1 MQPAGDGIISIGKLT
16 ENCCFKSVAFLL
28 KEIYNVIT
36 HTEIEMFSPEFF
48 IDTIQSAKRSVFHR
62 VIKNQDLQRVADRYL
77 DAQTDFAK
85 MIVLNAIDLAKYS
98 LDQCGPKKEQA
109 SRAPYKVEKEAN

>member
-1 MQPAGDGIISIGKLT
+1 
-16 ENCCFKSVAFLL
+16 
-28 KEIYNVIT
+28 
-36 HTEIEMFSPEFF
+36 MFSPEFF
-48 IDTIQSAKRSVFHR
+48 IDTIQSTKRSVFNR
-62 VIKNQDLQRVADRYL
+62 IVKDPDLQKVADRYF

-85 MIVLNAIDLAKYS
+85 MLVLNAIDLAKYS